1 LALYYVFYRVKYNA
15 AENIVLEQQ
24 SKNGQCE
31 NNRHFDTE
39 KNVQEPHNGI
49 VRFYKI
55 ANKSAVV
62 LTLTKRSITKL
73 FKAVSFL
80 TVLVICKKFCKLLLV
95 HEDYQNVPLLFLL

>member
-1 LALYYVFYRVKYNA
+1 MLQKTSYWNSKVKMA
-15 AENIVLEQQ
+15 SVKIIDI
-24 SKNGQCE
+24 STPK
-31 NNRHFDTE
+31 